1 MRVEIN
7 CFHLTKCIALSPGN
21 TNIPALHYNLFNV
34 GWSAKGRIQ
43 CTRKNSASLP
53 HSYIQNGAAS
63 QGWDQSYKMLLGRV
77 ARWYIFKPK
86 IPIWVNFGGPYNGK
100 CWYIV
105 WSFWNILR
113 LLVYVMVILVMF
125 DIVLYIFP
133 RFGILCQ
140 EKSVKISGFWVFF
153 SYWDQ

>member
-1 MRVEIN
+1 
-7 CFHLTKCIALSPGN
+7 
-21 TNIPALHYNLFNV
+21 
-34 GWSAKGRIQ
+34 
-43 CTRKNSASLP
+43 
-53 HSYIQNGAAS
+53 
-63 QGWDQSYKMLLGRV
+63 MLLGRV